1 MGFIVSIN
9 VGLPTQ
15 VNLPGKPRFRSAIF
29 KKPVKRKVFLD
40 YLGFEGDG
48 VADQVDHG
56 GADKAISVYVKNHYA
71 FWENEF
77 SKKLSPG
84 AFGENLTVE
93 GLTEKEVCIGDVF
106 RICEAEV
113 QCSQPREPCHKLS
126 KIFDRPEIG
135 KKIQETGFS
144 GFYLRVLKQGWVK
157 PGAEIKCVQKEHSGF
172 SVYEVNKL
180 LYSDKKNCEKIQELL
195 QIEALSADMRELF
208 KKRLAKINPAW
219 KVVKEV

>member
-48 VADQVDHG
+48 VADLVDHG

-84 AFGENLTVE
+84 AFGERIINGFEPVKI
-93 GLTEKEVCIGDVF
+93 EKENPKHGIISFSLRENHF
-106 RICEAEV
+106 RTVAQKNPV
-113 QCSQPREPCHKLS
+113 GQ
-126 KIFDRPEIG
+126 
-135 KKIQETGFS
+135 TG
-144 GFYLRVLKQGWVK
+144 
-157 PGAEIKCVQKEHSGF
+157 
-172 SVYEVNKL
+172 
-180 LYSDKKNCEKIQELL
+180 
-195 QIEALSADMRELF
+195 
-208 KKRLAKINPAW
+208 
-219 KVVKEV
+219 

>member
-15 VNLPGKPRFRSAIF
+15 VNLPEKPRFRSAIF
-29 KKPVKRKVFLD
+29 KKPVERKVFLD

-48 VADQVDHG
+48 VADPVHHG
-56 GADKAISVYVKNHYA
+56 GADKAICVYLKNHYA

-77 SKKLSPG
+77 SIKLSPG

-93 GLTEKEVCIGDVF
+93 GLTEKDVCIGDIF
-106 RICEAEV
+106 KIGEAEV
-113 QCSQPREPCHKLS
+113 QCSQPRQPCHKLS

-135 KKIQETGFS
+135 GKIQETGFS

-157 PGAEIKCVQKEHSGF
+157 PGAEIKCVQKEGSGF

-180 LYSDKKNCEKIQELL
+180 MYHDKKNCEKIQELL
-195 QIEALSADMRELF
+195 QVEALSSEMRESF
-208 KKRLAKINPAW
+208 KKRFSKINPAR
-219 KVVKEV
+219 KIVEEV